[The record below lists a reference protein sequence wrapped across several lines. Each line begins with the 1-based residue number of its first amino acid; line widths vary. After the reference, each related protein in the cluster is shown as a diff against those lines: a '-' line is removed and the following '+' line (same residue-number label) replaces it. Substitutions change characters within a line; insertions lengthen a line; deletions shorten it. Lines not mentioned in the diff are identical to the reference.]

1 MSSQVT
7 VAVGPGS
14 DRADITLELGDLHPT
29 SHGGLRLRLTLD
41 GEVITAAEG
50 LPGLLHR
57 GAEKLFEA
65 RDYRQIIMLADRHDW
80 HGAFGSEVG
89 VALAV
94 EQLAGIS
101 VPERAT
107 LLRTLLCEIT
117 RIQSTLIFVGVP
129 LLADSAMVLREL
141 WLDHVE
147 TYTGNRVHPMI
158 CRVGGLASD
167 VTEDWIQ
174 TTSHLVAATRE
185 SAELLRNNLSDRGD
199 AWRGV
204 AVLSAESASSVGAS
218 GPVARAS
225 DLDLDLRRDDPYLA
239 YDRMPLRVI
248 TSSAGDALARFEV
261 MVGQIPVSL
270 DIIDSCIDLLG
281 SITGPIGV
289 RLPKVL
295 RAPEG
300 ETYVWTENPTGI
312 NGYHLVSHGEPA
324 PWRLKIRSGGFGNL
338 QALAA
343 ALPGTNVSALP
354 IAIASF
360 ALAAGDID
368 R

>member
-1 MSSQVT
+1 
-7 VAVGPGS
+7 
-14 DRADITLELGDLHPT
+14 
-29 SHGGLRLRLTLD
+29 
-41 GEVITAAEG
+41 
-50 LPGLLHR
+50 
-57 GAEKLFEA
+57 
-65 RDYRQIIMLADRHDW
+65 
-80 HGAFGSEVG
+80 
-89 VALAV
+89 
-94 EQLAGIS
+94 
-101 VPERAT
+101 
-107 LLRTLLCEIT
+107 
-117 RIQSTLIFVGVP
+117 
-129 LLADSAMVLREL
+129 
-141 WLDHVE
+141 
-147 TYTGNRVHPMI
+147 
-158 CRVGGLASD
+158 
-167 VTEDWIQ
+167 
-174 TTSHLVAATRE
+174 
-185 SAELLRNNLSDRGD
+185 
-199 AWRGV
+199 
-204 AVLSAESASSVGAS
+204 
-218 GPVARAS
+218 
-225 DLDLDLRRDDPYLA
+225 
-239 YDRMPLRVI
+239 
-248 TSSAGDALARFEV
+248 

-281 SITGPIGV
+281 SITGPIDV